1 MALRCYSRRN
11 LVPAYRALQQRM
23 STAGPSDVACTA
35 VPAARRYAHDTSSA
49 PQQYSSAAQ
58 DQQHGSWS
66 FFFPDN
72 LPWAQRKLFASRAR
86 HPLVKKLISEIYS
99 TSRDPAANRVWKA
112 YMDLKET
119 YDADI
124 ASNSSAASTSLLTQL
139 EPAHLQQLLRAIDPA
154 VARTRKLAR
163 AESKRRQNMHEQ
175 QSTIASG
182 KSPAK
187 ILVAEPHSSKHSGKI
202 FDAQHPVR
210 EYMRRVQIIFRDM
223 RLHSS
228 IVPSTSSAFESLPSL
243 ADYNHVLSRLAPG
256 GHIGPMS
263 AIWNGITDVSPKAGS
278 QGLHPNQYTYRELM
292 VGLSRHATEQIER
305 VQKGEASKMLDYSPR
320 KKQLEKSARAAA
332 AGLARFGQ
340 VLAPSARAAAI
351 LAALRT
357 MALLK
362 DMKDHAVTPN
372 QFTLDFAA
380 RTLRLAGHIDGLH
393 LLMQQAYGIDLSSPD
408 TTESA
413 EKQSSGV
420 APTTHTLN
428 TILMALG
435 EQASVPEMVAAYETL
450 AKPLPLDSARAD
462 TSSSGEGIFS
472 TNWKD
477 IFNSM
482 RNHDAEVAQQGNSI
496 EETSVP
502 DIFAYVIPHRI
513 YPNTKTFQILLR
525 HCCSEVDPLR
535 SPVALKTQGGTSS
548 INTLAKE
555 LTEKALAEM
564 QDGGPRAAE
573 MERRR
578 RGAYT
583 LFAKSLLSEALDRSD
598 ELLRLTARNLGINF
612 ELTEQTA
619 TTSTKG
625 TEQSESVDAETVES
639 AMSTQLR
646 PEYSSVSVNPGNA
659 LEADFLPILEPP
671 AFSITAL
678 MVEPFFS
685 LASQS
690 KNIGDLRWIRS
701 ILSKALQKKAAEVKL
716 IDAAWRVY
724 SARFSKARELVTSQD
739 STAKPKLSDL
749 EGLEPLKLNDQK
761 QSEIYAF
768 LNRLR
773 QQHRLAARQAQGLE
787 QLLYDRLDERMQ
799 DLAARRNRKKMQRVN
814 NHREQRI
821 VAEQQRI
828 EEEELEAARKAEA
841 AEARRLRALQKDE
854 QQSLQTSADNASP
867 PLEAAASTV

>member
-1 MALRCYSRRN
+1 MVLRCYSRRN
-11 LVPAYRALQQRM
+11 LVPASRALQQKI
-23 STAGPSDVACTA
+23 STVCPSAVARTT
-35 VPAARRYAHDTSSA
+35 VPAAQRYTHNTTSAS
-49 PQQYSSAAQ
+49 QQYSSAAQ

-72 LPWAQRKLFASRAR
+72 LPWSQRKPSASRAK

-112 YMDLKET
+112 YTDLKES

-124 ASNSSAASTSLLTQL
+124 ENNSSAASTSLLTQL
-139 EPAHLQQLLRAIDPA
+139 EPAHLQQLLRAIDPS

-163 AESKRRQNMHEQ
+163 AESKRRQNMQEQ
-175 QSTIASG
+175 QSTLASG
-182 KSPAK
+182 HSPSK
-187 ILVAEPHSSKHSGKI
+187 ILVVEPHSSKHSGKI

-228 IVPSTSSAFESLPSL
+228 IVPSISSTTDSLPSL

-263 AIWNGITDVSPKAGS
+263 AIWNEINGVSPKAGS
-278 QGLHPNQYTYRELM
+278 QGLHPNEYTYRELM
-292 VGLSRHATEQIER
+292 IGLSRHATEQIER
-305 VQKGEASKMLDYSPR
+305 KQKEEASKMFNYSG
-320 KKQLEKSARAAA
+320 KKKHLETSARAAA
-332 AGLARFGQ
+332 AGMARFGQ

-357 MALLK
+357 MALFK

-372 QFTLDFAA
+372 QITLDFAA

-408 TTESA
+408 SPESA
-413 EKQSSGV
+413 QKQSSGV

-450 AKPLPLDSARAD
+450 AKPLPPDSAHAD

-482 RNHDAEVAQQGNSI
+482 RNRDAEVDQQGNSAD
-496 EETSVP
+496 ETSIP
-502 DIFAYVIPHRI
+502 DIFAYKNPRRI
-513 YPNTKTFQILLR
+513 HPNTKTFQILLC

-535 SPVALKTQGGTSS
+535 SPVALKTEGGTSS
-548 INTLAKE
+548 VNTLAKE
-555 LTEKALAEM
+555 STEMALAEM

-573 MERRR
+573 MERRNK
-578 RGAYT
+578 GAYT
-583 LFAKSLLSEALDRSD
+583 LFAKSLLSEALDRSE
-598 ELLRLTARNLGINF
+598 ELLRLTARNLGIDI
-612 ELTEQTA
+612 ELPQQTA
-619 TTSTKG
+619 TAPTSPSK
-625 TEQSESVDAETVES
+625 QAESVETQTAERAGT
-639 AMSTQLR
+639 AQIR
-646 PEYSSVSVNPGNA
+646 PEYLGVSVTPGKA
-659 LEADFLPILEPP
+659 LDADFLPILEPP
-671 AFSITAL
+671 TFSVTAV
-678 MVEPFFS
+678 MMEPLFS

-690 KNIGDLRWIRS
+690 KNMGDLRWIRS
-701 ILSKALQKKAAEVKL
+701 TLSKALQNKAAEAQV

-724 SARFSKARELVTSQD
+724 SARFSKARELVASSG
-739 STAKPKLSDL
+739 STTEPKLDDL
-749 EGLEPLKLNDQK
+749 EDLAPLKLNDQK
-761 QSEIYAF
+761 QSEVYTF
-768 LNRLR
+768 LHRLR

-787 QLLYDRLDERMQ
+787 QLLYDRLDDRMH
-799 DLAARRNRKKMQRVN
+799 DLATRRNHKKMQRVY
-814 NHREQRI
+814 NHRERRLK
-821 VAEQQRI
+821 AEQQRI
-828 EEEELEAARKAEA
+828 EDEEREAARKTQA
-841 AEARRLRALQKDE
+841 AEARRLRALQKEE
-854 QQSLQTSADNASP
+854 QQSLQASADNASP
-867 PLEAAASTV
+867 QLGAASTA